1 MSGAYAMPVL
11 KETLDLYDIALL
23 LNYERVAA
31 EPRLCGHRLLD
42 VAYDGQPFADDRPA
56 AHWDRTAYHE
66 ATAPAQKATGE
77 PNFEFVSK
85 LDEPRHGVSLLFS
98 EEAASIKDKDSPAN
112 LMASDEQRAAAA
124 SLTDPPFRFS
134 DLQLSE
140 KDLETLFYQSR
151 SINASNAAVRLVQYF
166 FALYPADTHLRVRT
180 YDRTDPEYTTT
191 ISHRVVLQYVLRG
204 LRMHTIASILSD
216 DSTVYHTP
224 GQDGRARH
232 SVLTFGNAPAR
243 WDNIRTVLNLAS
255 LEFGDAGRGVKGK
268 GTFVLEPIKAYDAR
282 LDKVAEANELLME
295 EITVELPPL
304 EEGDEEQMHLKA
316 LAAKVKERWDRRA
329 KEPWCGHCGA
339 PGPKE
344 QAKCCS
350 SARYCSRDHQVAAWP
365 FHKMYCGQGS

>member
-1 MSGAYAMPVL
+1 MSGAYAMPVIQ
-11 KETLDLYDIALL
+11 EALDLYDIALL
-23 LNYERVAA
+23 LNYERVIA
-31 EPRLCGHRLLD
+31 EPRFRGHRLLD
-42 VAYDGQPFADDRPA
+42 VAHDGQPFADDRLP
-56 AHWDRTAYHE
+56 AHWDCTAYHE
-66 ATAPAQKATGE
+66 ATAPTQKVTGE

-85 LDEPRHGVSLLFS
+85 LNEPRRGVSLLFLKDL
-98 EEAASIKDKDSPAN
+98 ASMKDQDPPADFV
-112 LMASDEQRAAAA
+112 ATEEQRTAVA
-124 SLTDPPFRFS
+124 SLADPPFRFS
-134 DLQLSE
+134 DLQVSE
-140 KDLETLFYQSR
+140 KDRETLFYQSR
-151 SINASNAAVRLVQYF
+151 SINASNTAVRLVQYF

-204 LRMHTIASILSD
+204 LRMHTIASFLPD

-268 GTFVLEPIKAYDAR
+268 GNFVLEPIKAYDAR

-304 EEGDEEQMHLKA
+304 EEGDEEMHLKA
-316 LAAKVKERWDRRA
+316 IAAKVKGRWDRRA

-339 PGPKE
+339 PGPKV

-365 FHKMYCGQGS
+365 FHKIYCGRGS

>member
-42 VAYDGQPFADDRPA
+42 VAYDGQPFADDRLA

-98 EEAASIKDKDSPAN
+98 EEAASMKDQDSPAN
-112 LMASDEQRAAAA
+112 LTASDEQRAAAA
-124 SLTDPPFRFS
+124 SLADPPFRFS

-140 KDLETLFYQSR
+140 RDRETLFYQSR

-166 FALYPADTHLRVRT
+166 FALYPSDTHLRVRT

-204 LRMHTIASILSD
+204 LRMHTIASFLQD

-304 EEGDEEQMHLKA
+304 EKGDEEEHLKA
-316 LAAKVKERWDRRA
+316 IAAKVKGRWDRRA

-339 PGPKE
+339 PGPKV

>member
-23 LNYERVAA
+23 LNYERLIA
-31 EPRLCGHRLLD
+31 EPRFHGYRLLD
-42 VAYDGQPFADDRPA
+42 VVYDGQPFTDDRLA

-85 LDEPRHGVSLLFS
+85 LDEPRHGVSLLYHRGP
-98 EEAASIKDKDSPAN
+98 ASTKDQDSPATFVAAN
-112 LMASDEQRAAAA
+112 EQRAAAA
-124 SLTDPPFRFS
+124 GLTDPPFRFS
-134 DLQLSE
+134 DLQLS
-140 KDLETLFYQSR
+140 DRDRETLFYQSR
-151 SINASNAAVRLVQYF
+151 SVGSSDSAVRLVQYF
-166 FALYPADTHLRVRT
+166 FALYPADTHLCVRT
-180 YDRTDPEYTTT
+180 YDRTDPEYFTT

-204 LRMHTIASILSD
+204 LRMHTINSFLPD
-216 DSTVYHTP
+216 KSTVYHTP

-282 LDKVAEANELLME
+282 LDRVAEANELLME

-304 EEGDEEQMHLKA
+304 KEGDEEEMHLKA
-316 LAAKVKERWDRRA
+316 IAAKVKGRWDSRG

-339 PGPKE
+339 PGPKV

-365 FHKMYCGQGS
+365 FHKLYCGQ